1 MFPNKKTASR
11 VAPTAPDADPTT
23 EAAATAAPEAPQE
36 TGADPKNPPP
46 AQQRDILYAAAEGL
60 LLRVAHASASGA
72 NSLSLEDAV
81 IGDLRAAF
89 DLVKR
94 SR

>member
-1 MFPNKKTASR
+1 MC
-11 VAPTAPDADPTT
+11 
-23 EAAATAAPEAPQE
+23 
-36 TGADPKNPPP
+36 PPP